1 MLWACG
7 SNSGQKE
14 TAVRTVADIEQE
26 FASTLSA
33 SDTTCVLAL
42 ATEFLDSIK
51 AGNVQWAVETLCELD
66 STGRVMPLGEDSRK
80 RVARRFEMFPVVS
93 YELDYYSFFMP
104 TLNDLKYRTYFGERQ
119 EGETGGPSMAVMFNP
134 VKDSGQWYLCLK
146 EASQPA
152 KDAANA
158 LNPDPVSYTHLT
170 LPTTF

>member
-33 SDTTCVLAL
+33 SDTTRVLAL

-51 AGNVQWAVETLCELD
+51 AGNVRWAVETLCELD

-93 YELDYYSFFMP
+93 YELDYYSFLHADAQRLEISHIFRGASGRG
-104 TLNDLKYRTYFGERQ
+104 DGR
-119 EGETGGPSMAVMFNP
+119 SVMAVMFNP

-158 LNPDPVSYTHLT
+158 LNPDLIIEGK
-170 LPTTF
+170 